1 MTMKPFISKAIQ
13 NLIKLKKSTKG
24 IYNVLNQNDSKPT
37 SQEHWFKNIKYK
49 LQWKQIYSLL
59 YENVK
64 DNFLRWFQLRI
75 LHNILATNN
84 FYTKSKY

>member
-37 SQEHWFKNIKYK
+37 SQEHWVK
-49 LQWKQIYSLL
+49 LQTTV
-59 YENVK
+59 ET
-64 DNFLRWFQLRI
+64 
-75 LHNILATNN
+75 NI
-84 FYTKSKY
+84 FFVV